1 MADTGYGAPKT
12 RAPAGTTD
20 CHIHFYGTP
29 SEYPAAPTSTLYP
42 PPATPEAYRAVMR
55 RVGIDRVVVV
65 QPSTYGTDNR
75 CTMDG
80 VAALGEAA
88 RAVVVVDAATPEAE
102 LDRLTRL
109 GARGVRFHMLPG
121 GALPWEALEPVAAR
135 VRPFGWHVQLQLDG
149 RLLPEREALIRR
161 LPGTVVIDHT
171 GKFLEPVGVDDPA
184 FAVLLRLVGTGRVY
198 VKLSAPYETSRS
210 GPPAFDDVGALAKAL
225 IAAAPGRMLW
235 ATNWPHPH
243 PTRPPADDAMMLDV
257 LAAWCPDEAVRG
269 RILVDNPAALYGF
282 GAAA

>member
-88 RAVVVVDAATPEAE
+88 
-102 LDRLTRL
+102 
-109 GARGVRFHMLPG
+109 
-121 GALPWEALEPVAAR
+121 
-135 VRPFGWHVQLQLDG
+135 
-149 RLLPEREALIRR
+149 
-161 LPGTVVIDHT
+161 
-171 GKFLEPVGVDDPA
+171 
-184 FAVLLRLVGTGRVY
+184 
-198 VKLSAPYETSRS
+198 
-210 GPPAFDDVGALAKAL
+210 
-225 IAAAPGRMLW
+225 
-235 ATNWPHPH
+235 
-243 PTRPPADDAMMLDV
+243 
-257 LAAWCPDEAVRG
+257 
-269 RILVDNPAALYGF
+269 
-282 GAAA
+282 